1 MVEAQDKIICRC
13 DEKQRKKAEKY
24 LKGLGVEII
33 LNEKIKAHNSQG
45 EYNYAGSFGRIYSS
59 KDYTIFMATGVKV
72 NTILLEKSTNE
83 PSLEV
88 CLDKNDLIKVK
99 PTLQLE
105 HWKYNHIFAG
115 GDATNVAEEK
125 TAYAATLSGVCIAR
139 NICRIEKGKCPIAQG
154 TKGLLSPPVK
164 TLHGIK
170 SNGGIGK
177 RKFIPMKFNCYH
189 NTKPKLQPEK
199 LSFIEKKLS
208 FLNPTWQMLKYFNE
222 KQYFKI
228 IQQASTH
235 SNIIGQVPKVL
246 SLPKEVNN
254 NSCIPLSNSS
264 CSSLSFDQSNT
275 KSSSESSLLNESNN
289 HINKLIKHG
298 MAY

>member
-177 RKFIPMKFNCYH
+177 
-189 NTKPKLQPEK
+189 QK